1 MLDPIPVHVDFW
13 AVSVPRQE
21 LLAHDELE
29 VMFGAQNPF
38 NFFETYAQVSNR
50 PFIVSEFGIDAH
62 DADAD
67 PSENIGRN
75 QDDMD
80 KLGHDQHEIIMGA
93 PKDAMQAEWLLAL
106 VEDLEKYSTTCV
118 GAQCKVPAASGGW
131 PMAWADDVE
140 GTRDRRDGARLAQRL
155 MDQVCPD
162 KNQFFHTPC
171 GYRRGAARP
180 LRE

>member
-1 MLDPIPVHVDFW
+1 MHVDFW
-13 AVSVPRQE
+13 AVNMYPGKNFS
-21 LLAHDELE
+21 HTMNSE

-50 PFIVSEFGIDAH
+50 PFIVSEFGIDAY

-80 KLGHDQHEIIMGA
+80 KLGHDQQGRFIMGA

-118 GAQCKVPAASGGW
+118 GAQCKVPAASGGSL
-131 PMAWADDVE
+131 MA
-140 GTRDRRDGARLAQRL
+140 GSTRCGRDA
-155 MDQVCPD
+155 
-162 KNQFFHTPC
+162 
-171 GYRRGAARP
+171 
-180 LRE
+180 